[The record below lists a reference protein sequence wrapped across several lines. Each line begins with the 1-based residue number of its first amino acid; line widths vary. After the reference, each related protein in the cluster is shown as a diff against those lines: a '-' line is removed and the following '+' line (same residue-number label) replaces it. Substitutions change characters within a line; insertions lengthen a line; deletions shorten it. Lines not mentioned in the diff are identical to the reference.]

1 MNQHFVT
8 VRTFSLRLSQ
18 HEISTAE
25 GCKCA
30 HKSNQVWHPFWL
42 FQNAAVLD
50 AFVTLFPSKT
60 VKNNN
65 NDKKKQPLTAALH
78 QVKTTAGWRK
88 MVPAS
93 LKWNLWIPFI
103 TLALEWNLLQ
113 NLMAFRA
120 SLDTMP
126 HSGRMFLFPVTG
138 GGLWLHRGGGDN
150 GLWSRRPRFV
160 INCHFSQWANV
171 TRLVASSSEETKSF
185 DRFRL
190 FKFTGLLGHVF
201 QGRQHPPVRK

>member
-1 MNQHFVT
+1 MRFQRPRDANVPINQTKCGILFD
-8 VRTFSLRLSQ
+8 FSRMQRYLTHLSHCFHQ
-18 HEISTAE
+18 KLLKIT
-25 GCKCA
+25 
-30 HKSNQVWHPFWL
+30 
-42 FQNAAVLD
+42 
-50 AFVTLFPSKT
+50 TT
-60 VKNNN
+60 T
-65 NDKKKQPLTAALH
+65 KKKQPLTAALH

-120 SLDTMP
+120 SLDMMP
-126 HSGRMFLFPVTG
+126 HSRRMFLFPVTG

-190 FKFTGLLGHVF
+190 FKFTGLLSHVF
-201 QGRQHPPVRK
+201 QGRKHPPVRK